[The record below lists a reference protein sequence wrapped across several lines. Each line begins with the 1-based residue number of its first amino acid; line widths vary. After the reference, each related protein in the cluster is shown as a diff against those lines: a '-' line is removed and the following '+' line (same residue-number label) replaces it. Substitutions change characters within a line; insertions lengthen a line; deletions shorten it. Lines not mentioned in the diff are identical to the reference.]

1 MKANYTSSLALS
13 EIASDLLSREYP
25 GVKIIN
31 VLALKTVII
40 SRTEIKTS
48 ADLKNKRVR
57 AAGSVQSDVL
67 GALGAVPT
75 LVQPGD
81 MNDALDKGMI
91 EAVSTAYS
99 GIESYKLDDVGKF
112 IAEGEMG
119 SVTFATVMNEKA
131 YNALPADLRRLIDES
146 SGVASAKLF
155 AAVLDADEVSIREGL
170 IKRGIKISTLADDG
184 SLRGAGNIILDQA
197 IKKAAANDEGAAGIV
212 DKMRS
217 AVAKYTANH

>member
-1 MKANYTSSLALS
+1 M
-13 EIASDLLSREYP
+13 
-25 GVKIIN
+25 
-31 VLALKTVII
+31 
-40 SRTEIKTS
+40 
-48 ADLKNKRVR
+48 R

-184 SLRGAGNIILDQA
+184 SLRARATLF
-197 IKKAAANDEGAAGIV
+197 
-212 DKMRS
+212 
-217 AVAKYTANH
+217 